1 MKLLERAR
9 ILTSILVEIKL
20 DAENESALESSLY
33 LVYIYLGKYTKSLAI
48 NQTSLGPLSLL
59 KPLWLKVHLSS

>member
-33 LVYIYLGKYTKSLAI
+33 LVYIYL
-48 NQTSLGPLSLL
+48 P
-59 KPLWLKVHLSS
+59 KVGR